1 MISIGQV
8 VLYGNQGV
16 FEVTGTETQTF
27 SGISTDYYV
36 LRGVIETK
44 RTVYVPATNAQLT
57 EKMKPVLTAD
67 EVNALLD
74 TLPNHENLWI
84 ENENQRKEA
93 YKEILSSGNRSKMLS
108 LAMTLQEHKNKCQA
122 NGKKM
127 HQSDERAFKEAEK
140 LINSEFGYVLGIDQ
154 NDIAKYIS
162 GRAS

>member
-44 RTVYVPATNAQLT
+44 RTVYVPSANEQLT
-57 EKMKPVLTAD
+57 AKMKPVLTAD

-74 TLPNHENLWI
+74 SLPNHENLWI
-84 ENENQRKEA
+84 ENENQRREV

-108 LAMTLQEHKNKCQA
+108 LAMTLFDHKNKCQA

-140 LINSEFGYVLGIDQ
+140 LINGEFGYVLGVEQDE
-154 NDIAKYIS
+154 IAKYIS
-162 GRAS
+162 AKVS